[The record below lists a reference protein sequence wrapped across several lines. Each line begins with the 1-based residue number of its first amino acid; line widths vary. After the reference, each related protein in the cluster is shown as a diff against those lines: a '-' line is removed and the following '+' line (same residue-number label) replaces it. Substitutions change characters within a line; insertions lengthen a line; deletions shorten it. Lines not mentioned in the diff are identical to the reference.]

1 MKLTNWLNHLVRW
14 ILILTPCTLFAQG
27 LTLEEVQQR
36 ARDNYPVIQQK
47 DLLRQTA
54 ELTIQN
60 LNKGYYPQLAL
71 NGQATYQS
79 DVTRVNIPLSG
90 VSVNPMSKDQYKAT
104 ADVNQVLFD
113 GGLISNQKELQR
125 LNAEVETERNEVELY
140 KLRERINQVY
150 LGILL
155 LDEQIKQVDL
165 VKSDIETGIRKTSA
179 LVRNGVAFRSN
190 LNSLE
195 AEKLKT
201 EQRNIELKSSRKGL
215 VQTLGVFLGAPLAEN
230 VQLLPPSQTI
240 IASEIKRPE
249 LNLYQKQTELINQQK
264 QLVWSK
270 NLPKASLFG
279 QGGYGR
285 PGLNML
291 QNEFDWFYIAGV
303 RLNWN
308 ISNFYTA
315 KKERQLIDINTKSVN
330 IQKETF
336 LLNTATQLSQQKAE
350 VEKLEALVET
360 DKQIIS
366 LREKVKVAANAQLEN
381 QVISAS
387 DYMREVNSEDQAR
400 QALIIHQLQLIQA
413 QLNYNTI
420 AGN

>member
-1 MKLTNWLNHLVRW
+1 MKLTNWLNHLVRGV
-14 ILILTPCTLFAQG
+14 LILTPCTLFGQG
-27 LTLEEVQQR
+27 LSLEEVQQR
-36 ARDNYPVIQQK
+36 ARDNYPAIQQK
-47 DLLRQTA
+47 DLIRQTA
-54 ELTIQN
+54 EFTIQN
-60 LNKGYYPQLAL
+60 LNKGYYPQLSL

-79 DVTRVNIPLSG
+79 DVTRVNIPLPG
-90 VSVNPMSKDQYKAT
+90 VTINPMSKDQYKAT

-113 GGLISNQKELQR
+113 GGSISNQKELQR

-140 KLRERINQVY
+140 KLRERINQIY

-155 LDEQIKQVDL
+155 LDEQIKQVEL

-179 LVRNGVAFRSN
+179 LVRNGVAFRSS

-215 VQTLGVFLGAPLAEN
+215 VQTLALYLGGPIDEN
-230 VQLLPPSQTI
+230 VQLRPPSPTI

-249 LNLYQKQTELINQQK
+249 LNLYQKQIEFVNQQK
-264 QLVWSK
+264 QLLWSK

-308 ISNFYTA
+308 ISNLYTA
-315 KKERQLIDINTKSVN
+315 KKERQLTDISAKSVN

-350 VEKLEALVET
+350 IAKLVALVES
-360 DKQIIS
+360 DKQIIT
-366 LREKVKVAANAQLEN
+366 LREKVKSAANAQLEN

-387 DYMREVNSEDQAR
+387 DYMREVNAEDQAR

-413 QLNYNTI
+413 QLNFNTI